1 MPAAPPNPA
10 ATETWILSALVLAL
24 AVFLGVR
31 QWLETRRRESEQLVE
46 AEARHLSGRDRR
58 RWAVASILALIG
70 VAMMASTAI
79 PVRQS
84 REAAR
89 LWAWT
94 WVGALVLTVILLV
107 LALLDWLASASEAR
121 RQVRDLSEEQQALL
135 SEAIRAHREFRRKD
149 SENPDGRAL

>member
-31 QWLETRRRESEQLVE
+31 QWVEARRREPEELSE
-46 AEARHLSGRDRR
+46 AEGHHLAGRDRR
-58 RWAVASILALIG
+58 RWAVALILALIS
-70 VAMMASTAI
+70 VAMMVSTAI

-94 WVGALVLTVILLV
+94 WVGILVLTVILLV
-107 LALLDWLASASEAR
+107 LALLDWVATASEAR
-121 RQVRDLSEEQQALL
+121 RQALDLAEEHQALL
-135 SEAIRAHREFRRKD
+135 SEAIRSHREIRRKGPGN
-149 SENPDGRAL
+149 SDGRAP